1 MSKVYELEMAL
12 SAEKARADSQY
23 AKGNADHAGG
33 LIKLRREE
41 ARLGKELAK
50 ATHENCKH
58 VAELKSARDA
68 ECSQVNELAR
78 ATLNWYFGS

>member
-1 MSKVYELEMAL
+1 MAL

-23 AKGNADHAGG
+23 AKGNADHAGE
-33 LIKLRREE
+33 LVKLRREE

-58 VAELKSARDA
+58 VAELESALND
-68 ECSQVNELAR
+68 ECSQVNDLAR
-78 ATLNWYFGS
+78 PALLNWYFGR